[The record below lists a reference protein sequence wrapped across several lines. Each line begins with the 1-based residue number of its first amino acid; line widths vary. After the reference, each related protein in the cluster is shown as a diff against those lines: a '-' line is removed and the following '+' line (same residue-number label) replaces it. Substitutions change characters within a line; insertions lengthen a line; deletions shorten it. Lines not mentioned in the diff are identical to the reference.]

1 MSSSAKNK
9 KLGNHTP
16 LIPYV
21 VAATA
26 ATVVIAA
33 VINMNTTNNIEK
45 IQGLNLIQINRHVD
59 NLIIFGNV
67 DNAPVMHSLSGQDI
81 NTFANKQEI
90 NIEEYPS
97 QWLVDYTMSPDGSHT
112 TSVTVTFNGQ
122 KPPLSCRKLQLVSD
136 ILTTSAGADMLLTSC
151 DSKGYTVTARENI
164 SGVPQ
169 FDSGGFNLAES

>member
-1 MSSSAKNK
+1 MTQETASQKVGEKRLLTLLA
-9 KLGNHTP
+9 LGIAGAV
-16 LIPYV
+16 LG
-21 VAATA
+21 ATA
-26 ATVVIAA
+26 AIKL
-33 VINMNTTNNIEK
+33 NTTNNIEK

-59 NLIIFGNV
+59 NLLIFGNV
-67 DNAPVMHSLSGQDI
+67 DNAPVMHNLSGQDI

-97 QWLVDYTMSPDGSHT
+97 QWLVNYTMSPDGSHT

-169 FDSGGFNLAES
+169 FDSGGFNLAKS